1 MAWIAPRFRSPIHNT
16 GLAAHS
22 DRPLR
27 AQSTNRIG
35 RELCTKPALERAGD
49 FAKFPGADF
58 DEASAYS
65 ALRRA
70 ETVGRSIGSAAFVK
84 TLEQKTG
91 RTLSPAQRSR
101 KKGISKLS
109 P

>member
-1 MAWIAPRFRSPIHNT
+1 MTSFTTLAFGMPGWQELLILGVI
-16 GLAAHS
+16 GLLIFGK
-22 DRPLR
+22 RLP
-27 AQSTNRIG
+27 
-35 RELCTKPALERAGD
+35 E
-49 FAKFPGADF
+49 
-58 DEASAYS
+58 
-65 ALRRA
+65 
-70 ETVGRSIGSAAFVK
+70 VGRSIGSAAFVK